1 MNMNNHSL
9 KKIILKRYLYISLLI
24 ISCYVKGQVV
34 NVTGNWTASIPA
46 ITEAGNNYSGTYD
59 NSANTAPNQIVLSG
73 SIPDSVIKLLS
84 SSGAKITMRYVSN
97 PWHSSLGLSAKRVGG
112 TASISGLC
120 LGCTVNINGGT
131 TYIPISSATD
141 VTLST
146 ITFSGLLGIGN
157 HITYSGIVVNTQIS
171 GVSVTIPASTYS
183 ARVVFTIVAN

>member
-1 MNMNNHSL
+1 MNRHLFQN
-9 KKIILKRYLYISLLI
+9 IIEKRYLYILLLLI
-24 ISCYVKGQVV
+24 CCVTKGQTV
-34 NVTGNWTASIPA
+34 NVTGNWTASIPT
-46 ITEAGNNYSGTYD
+46 ITEAGTNYTGTYD

-84 SSGAKITMRYVSN
+84 SSGAKITMHYVSN

-120 LGCTVNINGGT
+120 LGCTVSINGGT

-157 HITYSGIVVNTQIS
+157 HINYSGIVVNTQVS

-183 ARVVFTIVAN
+183 ARIVFTISAN

>member
-1 MNMNNHSL
+1 MNCNLFQNIIVKRSL
-9 KKIILKRYLYISLLI
+9 CTAILLI
-24 ISCYVKGQVV
+24 CCSVQGQVV
-34 NVTGNWTASIPA
+34 NVSGNWTATIPT
-46 ITEAGNNYSGTYD
+46 ITEAGTNYAGTYD

-97 PWHSSLGLSAKRVGG
+97 PWHTSLGLSAKRVGG

-120 LGCTVNINGGT
+120 LGCTVSINGGT
-131 TYIPISSATD
+131 TYIPITQATD

-157 HITYSGIVVNTQIS
+157 HITYSGIVVNTQVS

-183 ARVVFTIVAN
+183 ARIVFTIAAN

>member
-1 MNMNNHSL
+1 MNCQFIRKTCIKRSIY
-9 KKIILKRYLYISLLI
+9 IIFLLI
-24 ISCYVKGQVV
+24 SISMEAQVV
-34 NVTGNWTASIPA
+34 NVSGNWTANIPA

-59 NSANTAPNQIVLSG
+59 NSANTSPNQIVLSG

-97 PWHSSLGLSAKRVGG
+97 PWHSSLDLSAKRVGG

-120 LGCTVNINGGT
+120 LGCTVSINGGT
-131 TYIPISSATD
+131 TYIPISQVTD

-157 HITYSGIVVNTQIS
+157 HITYSGIVVNTQVS
-171 GVSVTIPASTYS
+171 GVSVTIPVNTYS
-183 ARVVFTIVAN
+183 ARIVFTISAN